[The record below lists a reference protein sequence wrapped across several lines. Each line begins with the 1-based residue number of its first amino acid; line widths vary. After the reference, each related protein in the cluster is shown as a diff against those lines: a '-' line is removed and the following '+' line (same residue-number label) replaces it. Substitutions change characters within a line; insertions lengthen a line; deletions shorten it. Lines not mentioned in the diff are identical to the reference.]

1 MAAVKRI
8 PVHRYSVVICPFSG
22 PLGLFGSE
30 IRKQNTTE
38 ASGRECFPVSLM
50 NRLNQTESAVSRF
63 LVTVTM

>member
-22 PLGLFGSE
+22 PLGLFGSD

-38 ASGRECFPVSLM
+38 ASGRVGRWGGGGSFPVSLM
-50 NRLNQTESAVSRF
+50 S
-63 LVTVTM
+63 